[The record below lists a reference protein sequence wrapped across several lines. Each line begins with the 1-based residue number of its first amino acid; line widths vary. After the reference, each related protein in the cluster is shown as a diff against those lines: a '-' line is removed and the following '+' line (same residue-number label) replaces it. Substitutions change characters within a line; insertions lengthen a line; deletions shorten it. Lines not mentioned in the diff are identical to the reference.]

1 MHRYR
6 CIDKHYT
13 NTHTEEI
20 HGQMYRCTMYAI
32 RWPKKEATDR
42 IYNQRMQK
50 CIQYPEARV
59 WNRTTR
65 QDDTSSAAVKVKTRQ
80 TKKNKKI
87 WNRTTRAATPRQQRD
102 LGTLQGLTLANAEP
116 ITAEPTSAAQST
128 AVPTSAES
136 TAIPAK
142 TAGKKDE
149 GSR

>member
-1 MHRYR
+1 MYSVSRGEGLKQDDTTGRHEQRR
-6 CIDKHYT
+6 RKSKKQTNKRGKKNMKH
-13 NTHTEEI
+13 
-20 HGQMYRCTMYAI
+20 
-32 RWPKKEATDR
+32 
-42 IYNQRMQK
+42 
-50 CIQYPEARV
+50 
-59 WNRTTR
+59 
-65 QDDTSSAAVKVKTRQ
+65 DDTSSAAVKVKTRQ

-136 TAIPAK
+136 TAMPAK